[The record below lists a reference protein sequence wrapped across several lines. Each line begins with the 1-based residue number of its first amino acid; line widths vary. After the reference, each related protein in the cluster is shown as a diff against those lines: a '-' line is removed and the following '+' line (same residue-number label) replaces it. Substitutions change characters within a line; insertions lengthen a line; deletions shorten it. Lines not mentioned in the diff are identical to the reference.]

1 MTQAVQQLPE
11 RCELQHRVFTTLGG
25 VRFHRSGLDGCP
37 VMALTLGEREASI
50 PLKSLRREFGIGDG
64 THDGMMLD
72 LVGQSLDFVASLQ
85 PGDRFPPE
93 LLTGD
98 ASWRPSGDHLRLAA
112 TRLALDLVCWLHPS
126 SRWAQARRD
135 VRTLLRLA
143 DSGALQADMEAL
155 AQQCADELGLAGGG
169 QVLRTIEEMSCE
181 LSFIEALRDSLLL
194 RVERLTSRLGGI
206 RLTRRL
212 TGLQAETLAS
222 VGRLGVLAE
231 KQIRTRFDEVDAQT
245 GQIAGLLSNVE
256 SQRAFIRSNRDW
268 LYRSERAWQ
277 PLLDRWDGM
286 EADGAAEL
294 AALLTNTYQFLAP
307 RFMPTV
313 EWGQQRR
320 QRSKAPEPAGVT
332 W

>member
-1 MTQAVQQLPE
+1 MVQQLPE

-25 VRFHRSGLDGCP
+25 VRFHRSGPDGCA
-37 VMALTLGEREASI
+37 VMALTLGDREASI
-50 PLKSLRREFGIGDG
+50 PLKSLRREFGLGTG

-72 LVGQSLDFVASLQ
+72 LVGRSLDFVASLQ

-98 ASWRPSGDHLRLAA
+98 ASWQPSRDHLRLAA
-112 TRLALDLVCWLHPS
+112 TRLALDLACWLRPS

-135 VRTLLRLA
+135 IRTLMRLA
-143 DSGALQADMEAL
+143 DSGALQAELETL
-155 AQQCADELGLAGGG
+155 AQQCAEQLGFAGGG
-169 QVLRTIEEMSCE
+169 QVLQALDDMSSE
-181 LSFIEALRDSLLL
+181 LSFIEALRDRLLL
-194 RVERLTSRLGGI
+194 RVESLTSRLGTI

-231 KQIRTRFDEVDAQT
+231 RQIRTRFDEVDAQT
-245 GQIAGLLSNVE
+245 GQVAALLTNRE

-268 LYRSERAWQ
+268 LHRSERAWQ
-277 PLLDRWDGM
+277 PLLDRWDGLA
-286 EADGAAEL
+286 EGAPEL
-294 AALLTNTYQFLAP
+294 PALLTHTYQFLAP

-313 EWGQQRR
+313 DWSEPRR
-320 QRSKAPEPAGVT
+320 RRSKAPEPAEVT